1 MDEPYSTKKLLVL
14 RKLTRAVADFLRGQV
29 RDYLATLAHLLRP
42 RNVLGE
48 FIEGYGRDS
57 VPGATKAFKELQTIF
72 EGIAPA
78 KPFNLEKELKPPI
91 EIVSS
96 ALETA
101 PLDYVHL
108 ARKDKD
114 TKPVTITCP
123 FVWVLSYSGYGP
135 RRLREVLA
143 DRIRAGDHVK
153 EYVVHALVMHLMLSR
168 QTGVTRVMHDL
179 RFPITSARR
188 DLFHGLPVPYISAA
202 ISTVRPPDDVII
214 ENTEVSGMDAFEEVI
229 NVEQIPRLRD
239 PLKERLMELMRSHGE
254 DLLPAAK

>member
-14 RKLTRAVADFLRGQV
+14 RKLTRAVADFFRGQV

-48 FIEGYGRDS
+48 FIEGYGKDS
-57 VPGATKAFKELQTIF
+57 VPGAAKAFKELQTLF

-78 KPFNLEKELKPPI
+78 RPFNLDKELERPI

-96 ALETA
+96 ALETV
-101 PLDYVHL
+101 PLEYVHV
-108 ARKDKD
+108 ARRDKV

-135 RRLREVLA
+135 RRLKEVLA

-153 EYVVHALVMHLMLSR
+153 EFVVHALVMHLVLSR
-168 QTGVTRVMHDL
+168 QTAVARVMHDL

-188 DLFHGLPVPYISAA
+188 DLFHGLPVPYINAA

-214 ENTEVSGMDAFEEVI
+214 ENTEISGMDVFEEVI
-229 NVEQIPRLRD
+229 NVEQISGLRD
-239 PLKERLMELMRSHGE
+239 PLKERLMELVRSNGE
-254 DLLPAAK
+254 DLSPTAK